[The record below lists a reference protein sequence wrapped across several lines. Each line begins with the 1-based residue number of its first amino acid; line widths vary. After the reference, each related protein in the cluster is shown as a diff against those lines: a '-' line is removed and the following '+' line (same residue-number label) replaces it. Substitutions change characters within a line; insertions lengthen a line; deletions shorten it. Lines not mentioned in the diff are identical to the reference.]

1 MRAAFYKAT
10 RPGWQGIYSRAV
22 RVIDRGPYSHCELVF
37 SDGISGSASYI
48 DGGVRLKRIDYK
60 PEHWDFVALPD
71 AAEPFARDWFE
82 RNAGAP
88 YDLMGNVRFVLPW
101 LADSERSWFCSE
113 ALCAALGWKE
123 PWRYGPN
130 GAAAMARTMYSQ
142 PEEAGVSMQ
151 QRTGE
156 R

>member
-1 MRAAFYKAT
+1 MKAAFYKAT

-22 RVIDRGPYSHCELVF
+22 RWIDRGPYSHAELVF
-37 SDGISGSASYI
+37 SDGLSASASWM
-48 DGGVRLKRIDYK
+48 DGGVRFKRIDYD
-60 PEHWDFVALPD
+60 PERWDFVTLPD
-71 AAEPFARDWFE
+71 SLEPQARDWFE

-101 LADSERSWFCSE
+101 LSDSDKGWFCSE
-113 ALCAALGWKE
+113 ALGAALGWKE

-142 PEEAGVSMQ
+142 PAEAGVSMQ